1 MFSEVLHA
9 LNVIKSQDLRLL
21 EQRLPLF
28 PWYVEQYI
36 EHKLVDLS
44 PSTLLEY
51 TRDFETFFH
60 WMMHEGLT
68 SAPSI
73 NQIEL
78 IDLERLTISN
88 IDNYKLHLQIRHQ
101 NSVAT
106 RERKLASLKSL
117 FHYLSQIAEDEDH
130 YPLLKRNVMAKLKTR
145 RITDPKLMANRLQ
158 GKILEDDAEI
168 QRFIDFVARDYR
180 KVIADNPQALHYYER
195 NRIRDTAIVSLIL
208 ASGIRVSEAVNLDV
222 DDIDLTKKIAHIYRK
237 GSHDP
242 DMKQSVYFAESGKE
256 ALQHYLEIRS
266 IRYPH
271 SRHEKALFLAIP
283 RGASQAKRMSK
294 RAIQQMV
301 TKYAKAFG
309 KPMLSVHKLRHSFAT
324 SYYLKNDIY
333 KTQRQLGHASTDTT
347 ELYAQLT
354 DKTMEKAINRLNIKV
369 IQ

>member
-1 MFSEVLHA
+1 M
-9 LNVIKSQDLRLL
+9 NVIKAQDLQLL

-36 EHKLVDLS
+36 QHKLADLS

-51 TRDFETFFH
+51 TRDFEMFFQ
-60 WMMHEGLT
+60 WMIQEGLS
-68 SAPSI
+68 SARSI
-73 NQIEL
+73 DQITLDEL
-78 IDLERLTISN
+78 EKLRIEN
-88 IDNYKLHLQIRHQ
+88 IDTYKLHLQLRNR
-101 NSVAT
+101 NSLAT

-117 FHYLSQIAEDEDH
+117 FHYLSQIAEDDNH
-130 YPLLKRNVMAKLKTR
+130 YPLLKRNVMAKLKTQR
-145 RITDPKLMANRLQ
+145 LSNAKLMASRLQ

-168 QRFIDFVARDYR
+168 RDFCAFVAHGYME
-180 KVIADNPQALHYYER
+180 KISNNPQALHYYQL
-195 NRIRDTAIVSLIL
+195 NRVRDTAIITLIL
-208 ASGIRVSEAVNLDV
+208 SSGMRVSEAVNLNV
-222 DDIDLTKKIAHIYRK
+222 DDIDITKKIAHIYRK
-237 GSHDP
+237 GSKDP
-242 DMKQSVYFAESGKE
+242 NMKQSVFFSESGKE
-256 ALQHYLEIRS
+256 ALTAYLRIRS
-266 IRYPH
+266 SAYPH
-271 SRHEKALFLAIP
+271 DRTEKALFLAIP

-301 TKYAKAFG
+301 SKYAAAFG

-354 DKTMEKAINRLNIKV
+354 DKTMEKAINRLS